1 MRYKMLVC
9 DIDGTLLNSQSKLT
23 PEVIAAVQD
32 AHRAGVIVT
41 LATGRQL
48 RGVLSIVEELGVNVP
63 VILGNGVVIAD
74 PAQRETLLHRP
85 LERDTAHAILD
96 VIRSHGMWAG
106 IMGHTFEGVD
116 TYYDID
122 PGFDEAYVFIHKD
135 TEFAKQ
141 VEDLKE
147 VTHEPIKVL
156 LVERPEKVEALV
168 EDLRKLEMPFNMVI
182 STHDFPDYTFLE
194 MFHHESTKASG
205 IEHVAQLFNVPREQ
219 IVAVGD
225 NVNDLEMI
233 EYAGLGVAMGNAA
246 APVKEQADLI
256 TKSND
261 EHGVAHL
268 IREYM
273 LTGK

>member
-9 DIDGTLLNSQSKLT
+9 DIDGTLLNSQGKLT
-23 PEVIAAVQD
+23 QDVIEAVQE
-32 AHRAGVIVT
+32 AHRQGVIVT

-48 RGVLSIVEELGVNVP
+48 RGVLGIVEQLGVSVP

-74 PAQRETLLHRP
+74 PAKQETLLHRP
-85 LERDTAHAILD
+85 LSRDTAHKIID
-96 VIRSHGMWAG
+96 VIRSHGMWSSVFA
-106 IMGHTFEGVD
+106 HTFTGVD

-135 TEFAKQ
+135 TEFAQ
-141 VEDLKE
+141 QIGDLKE
-147 VTHEPIKVL
+147 VKEEPIKVL
-156 LVERPEKVEALV
+156 LVERPEKVNRLV
-168 EDLRKLEMPFNMVI
+168 EDLRRLDVPFNMVI

-205 IEHVAQLFNVPREQ
+205 IEHVAQMFGVPREQ
-219 IVAVGD
+219 IIAVGD

-246 APVKEQADLI
+246 EPVKEQADWI

-268 IREYM
+268 IRQY
-273 LTGK
+273 LLQ

>member
-9 DIDGTLLNSQSKLT
+9 DIDGTLLNSKSQLSE
-23 PEVIAAVQD
+23 EVIAAVQE
-32 AHRAGVIVT
+32 AYRQGVIVT

-48 RGVLSIVEELGVNVP
+48 RGVLEIVEQLGVSVP

-74 PAQRETLLHRP
+74 PAKQETLLHRP
-85 LERDTAHAILD
+85 LSEETTHRILD
-96 VIRSHGMWAG
+96 VIGSHGMWSSVFA
-106 IMGHTFEGVD
+106 HTFEGVD

-122 PGFDEAYVFIHKD
+122 PGFDEAYIFIHKD
-135 TEFAKQ
+135 SGFAQQ
-141 VEDLKE
+141 VEDLK
-147 VTHEPIKVL
+147 TATGAPIKVL
-156 LVERPEKVEALV
+156 LVDRPEKVNALV
-168 EDLRKLEMPFNMVI
+168 EDLRKLDVPFNMVI

-205 IEHVAQLFNVPREQ
+205 IEHLAAMFDIEREQ

-246 APVKEQADLI
+246 QPVKERADLI

-268 IREYM
+268 IREYI
-273 LTGK
+273 LKS